1 MAYDGQLVFDTK
13 VDKKGFE
20 KGIEGLKGVATKSM
34 KVVTGLIAGATTAIV
49 GIGTASVKVGST
61 FEKGMS
67 NLSATM
73 GITVEEIQKGDKS
86 FQMLEAAALEMGKTT
101 QFSASQA
108 TDAMNELA
116 LAGYNAEKTIDTLP
130 SVLNLAAAGGLELG
144 QSAEIITNSMNALGL
159 EVDQASSFVD
169 EMAVTAQKSGTTVA
183 QLGEGILTV
192 GGTAKMM
199 AGGTVE
205 LSTQL
210 GILADAGIKG
220 AEGGTAL
227 RNVLLSLSAP
237 TDKQAKQMKALGV
250 EAYDANG
257 NLRSTDDIF
266 QDLNKVLGT
275 MTEQEK
281 TEVLSNLFNKVDL
294 KAANAL
300 LAGSGERFG
309 ELSNEIANSE
319 GAAAAMAETLND
331 NLLGKVEL
339 LKSAMEGL
347 GISIYKS
354 MDTPLKGVIETMTG
368 YVDQVS
374 GVLTAHDDI
383 EASAEELGVTVE
395 ELGINLSEVPNG
407 LEGAVEVIGEIIADI
422 IAKVAEGAPKLL
434 EAAIEMMK
442 SFINGIQESLP
453 SIIESAVTL
462 IQSFIEAV
470 VEMIPILVE
479 LGFDLVLGL
488 IQGIAEML
496 PDLIT
501 QAIDLVIAIADTV
514 IENIDTIIDVGI
526 AVMMAMIEGIMDNL
540 PKLIEEVPRII
551 NEFSG
556 AIYNNLPKILKAA
569 VGIMLEIIKGL
580 IQSIPTLVAN
590 IPQIIMA
597 IVNVFT
603 LYNWYNI
610 GSNLISKI
618 RTGIEGMG
626 PKLLQAV
633 INLGQ
638 NIVNGIANIFTQAPS
653 IGSGFVRGVM
663 QGISNLSRTL
673 ISTVKTMGNNV
684 ISGIKN
690 IFTGQSKGIGSDLVK
705 GIWNGIDD
713 VTDWILRKIRGFGD
727 SVMRGIKGIFGI
739 KSPSTIMRDEIGKNL
754 ILGMGEGIDREIPKL
769 QRDLDNEMGKLTARM
784 KSTVDFES
792 GTVGNQL
799 GRSSISN
806 IKNIN
811 NDNNKT
817 EINNQIVVKVDK
829 DTPISKGRD
838 VGREIGKEFNKTIR
852 GKGVVII

>member
-1 MAYDGQLVFDTK
+1 MN
-13 VDKKGFE
+13 
-20 KGIEGLKGVATKSM
+20 VA
-34 KVVTGLIAGATTAIV
+34 
-49 GIGTASVKVGST
+49 
-61 FEKGMS
+61 
-67 NLSATM
+67 ATM

-116 LAGYNAEKTIDTLP
+116 LAGYDAEKTVETLP

-169 EMAVTAQKSGTTVA
+169 EMAVAAQKSGTTVA

-309 ELSNEIANSE
+309 ELSSEIANSE

-354 MDTPLKGVIETMTG
+354 MDTPLKGVVETLTG
-368 YVDQVS
+368 YVGQIS

-383 EASAEELGVTVE
+383 EKSAEELGVTVE
-395 ELGINLSEVPNG
+395 DLGINLSEVPNG
-407 LEGAVEVIGEIIADI
+407 LEGAVKVIGEIIADI

-442 SFINGIQESLP
+442 SFIDGIQESLP

-462 IQSFIEAV
+462 VQSFIEAV

-540 PKLIEEVPRII
+540 PKLIKEVPRII
-551 NEFSG
+551 NEFSS

-580 IQSIPTLVAN
+580 INSIPTLIAN

-597 IVNVFT
+597 IVNVIT
-603 LYNWYNI
+603 LYNWANLGKNVITWLGEGIKGMTGNI
-610 GSNLISKI
+610 GTIAKNLADSV
-618 RTGIEGMG
+618 M
-626 PKLLQAV
+626 
-633 INLGQ
+633 
-638 NIVNGIANIFTQAPS
+638 NIIKNIFNGGNGLGRNFITS
-653 IGSGFVRGVM
+653 IG
-663 QGISNLSRTL
+663 QGISNLTGSLTGIARN
-673 ISTVKTMGNNV
+673 IANSAINA
-684 ISGIKN
+684 IKN
-690 IFTGQSKGIGSDLVK
+690 TFSGGFSLGSDLVK
-705 GIWNGIDD
+705 GIWNGISN
-713 VTDWILRKIRGFGD
+713 VQGWILDKIRGFGSSIMD
-727 SVMRGIKGIFGI
+727 GMKNIFGI
-739 KSPSTIMRDEIGKNL
+739 RSPSTIMRDEIGKNL

-829 DTPISKGRD
+829 DTPISKGKD

-852 GKGVVII
+852 GKGVVIL